1 MTTQKAINELDKKA
15 NQYQLENERRFKENK
30 KNINIVLRGDN
41 KYYYANQCA
50 KFTKYVTENGFDKWI
65 TKEDIAEHGVCF
77 NKYSINNGY
86 NQYCRNIKR
95 FDSKDE
101 MLGFV
106 IGYNMAKG
114 V

>member
-1 MTTQKAINELDKKA
+1 MTTQKVINELDKKA

-50 KFTKYVTENGFDKWI
+50 KFTKYVTENGFDKWV
-65 TKEDIAEHGVCF
+65 TKEEIAENGLSF
-77 NKYSINNGY
+77 NEYCITNDC
-86 NQYCRNIKR
+86 NQYGRDLNR
-95 FDSKDE
+95 FNSKQE

-106 IGYNMAKG
+106 IGYNLAKG

>member
-1 MTTQKAINELDKKA
+1 MTTQEIINQLEEKA
-15 NQYQLENERRFKENK
+15 NKYQLENERQYKEDRE
-30 KNINIVLRGDN
+30 NINVVLRGDN
-41 KYYYANQCA
+41 KYYYARQCA

-65 TKEDIAEHGVCF
+65 TKEDIAEHGLSF
-77 NKYSINNGY
+77 NKYSITNDY
-86 NQYCRNIKR
+86 NQYGRDIKR

-106 IGYNMAKG
+106 IGYNIAKG